1 MIQAA
6 LLPPCSA
13 EPISASISGFAE
25 SARTCVIDGPKTCVA
40 RRRTSASWVPFVIV
54 ESR

>member
-13 EPISASISGFAE
+13 EPISASTSGFAE
-25 SARTCVIDGPKTCVA
+25 SARTCVIDGPKTCSKLCHPDAFV
-40 RRRTSASWVPFVIV
+40 VPQL
-54 ESR
+54 